1 MSNETNISSG
11 GNLAQHLFYEGKNVR
26 AYEYLGAHRQ
36 SDGSVV
42 FRTWAPNAK
51 SISVVGDFNDW
62 NPQENYMYKCN
73 SGGVWECEIQGVGD
87 FCVYK
92 YCVESNWNTMTQKS
106 DPYGYHFETRPSN
119 ATRFY
124 DIEGYEWHDQDW
136 QAAQSPEKLDTPM
149 NIYEMHAG
157 SWRTYPDGNPF
168 GYVKLAEELVPYIKE
183 MNYTHVELM
192 PMTEYPYDGSRGYQ
206 VCGYYA
212 PTSRY
217 GEPKDFM
224 KFVDIMHQNG
234 IGVIMDWVPAHFPK
248 DAHGLYRFDGTPT
261 YEYSDWRKGEHK
273 EWGTCVFD
281 FGRNEVRSFLI
292 SNALFWLD
300 KYHID
305 GLRVDAVASMLY
317 LDYNRNNGEWMP
329 NIYGGH
335 ENLEAVEFL
344 KMLNT
349 AVNEFYP
356 NAMMI
361 AEESTAWPQ
370 VTGKPE
376 DGGLGFTFKWNMGW
390 MNDSIRYFS
399 MDPIYRSYDH
409 NLLTFSLMY
418 AFSEHFVL
426 ALSHDEVVYGKASM
440 LQKMPGDYW
449 QKFAGLR
456 AFMTYV
462 MAHPGKK
469 LSFMGAEIGQF
480 DEWNYQKQLDWN
492 LLEYPMHAKLKEF
505 NKQLN
510 KFYLDHPELW
520 EIDDSWHGFQWIA
533 LDDYQQSV
541 ISFRRIDKLGNEL
554 IAICNFC
561 PMRREGY
568 RIGVPVHGRY
578 TQIFSSDAAE
588 FGGTGENNGTVASTE
603 DIPMHDQEQSIAV
616 NLPSLSVQFY
626 QLSARLPKR
635 PKPEPEVEEEATEE
649 AAETTE
655 ATVEAAEPAA
665 EAPAEKPAPKKRAT
679 KAKKAEAE
687 PAAEETAEKP
697 APKKRATKAK
707 KADGEAEAAEK
718 PAPKKRATKAKK
730 AEGEAEAA
738 EKPAPKK
745 RATKAKKA
753 EPAPEAPAEAPAET
767 PAEPAPEAPA
777 AE

>member
-62 NPQENYMYKCN
+62 NPQANYMYKCN
-73 SGGVWECEIQGVGD
+73 SGGVWECEIQGVAD

-124 DIEGYEWHDQDW
+124 DIEGYEWNDQEWREKQVPD
-136 QAAQSPEKLDTPM
+136 KLDKPM

-168 GYVKLAEELVPYIKE
+168 GYVKLAEELVPYLKE

-192 PMTEYPYDGSRGYQ
+192 PMTEYPYDGSWGYQ

-224 KFVDIMHQNG
+224 KFIDILHQNG

-349 AVNEFYP
+349 AVNKYYP

-399 MDPIYRSYDH
+399 MDPVYRSYDH

-469 LSFMGAEIGQF
+469 LSFMGAEFGQF

-520 EIDDSWHGFQWIA
+520 EVDGSWHGFQWIA

-561 PMRREGY
+561 PVRREGY

-635 PKPEPEVEEEATEE
+635 PKPVVEEEEEE
-649 AAETTE
+649 AAETVETSE
-655 ATVEAAEPAA
+655 PAEKTAEAAEPAA
-665 EAPAEKPAPKKRAT
+665 EPAEEKPAPKKRAS
-679 KAKKAEAE
+679 KAKKEEPAEAGE
-687 PAAEETAEKP
+687 P
-697 APKKRATKAK
+697 
-707 KADGEAEAAEK
+707 AAEK
-718 PAPKKRATKAKK
+718 PAPKKNSRAKKADAPAETASKKRTTKAKK
-730 AEGEAEAA
+730 ADSEEPAD
-738 EKPAPKK
+738 KPAAKK
-745 RATKAKKA
+745 RSTKAKNS
-753 EPAPEAPAEAPAET
+753 EPAPEAKPEAETAAEAPAES
-767 PAEPAPEAPA
+767 APEAPA

>member
-11 GNLAQHLFYEGKNVR
+11 RNLAQHLFYEGKNVR

-62 NPQENYMYKCN
+62 NPQANYMYKCN

-124 DIEGYEWHDQDW
+124 DIEGYEWNDQEW
-136 QAAQSPEKLDTPM
+136 QAKQVPEKLDKPM

-192 PMTEYPYDGSRGYQ
+192 PMTEYPYDGSWGYQ

-317 LDYNRNNGEWMP
+317 LDYNRSNGEWMP

-349 AVNEFYP
+349 AVKEYYP

-480 DEWNYQKQLDWN
+480 DEWNFQKQLDWN

-520 EIDDSWHGFQWIA
+520 EVDDSWHGFQWIA

-635 PKPEPEVEEEATEE
+635 PKPEPEVEEE
-649 AAETTE
+649 ET
-655 ATVEAAEPAA
+655 
-665 EAPAEKPAPKKRAT
+665 
-679 KAKKAEAE
+679 AE
-687 PAAEETAEKP
+687 PAAEEAAAEEKP

-707 KADGEAEAAEK
+707 KADDAAEAAPEAAEAAPAEEKPAPRKRAAKAKKADDTAEAAAEK
-718 PAPKKRATKAKK
+718 PAPKKRA
-730 AEGEAEAA
+730 
-738 EKPAPKK
+738 P
-745 RATKAKKA
+745 RAKKA
-753 EPAPEAPAEAPAET
+753 EPAPEAAPETPAEAPAE
-767 PAEPAPEAPA
+767 PA
-777 AE
+777 AETPAAE

>member
-62 NPQENYMYKCN
+62 NPQANYMYKCN
-73 SGGVWECEIQGVGD
+73 SGGVWECEIQGVAD

-124 DIEGYEWHDQDW
+124 DIEGYEWNDQEWREKQVPD
-136 QAAQSPEKLDTPM
+136 KLDKPM

-168 GYVKLAEELVPYIKE
+168 GYVKLAEELVPYLKE

-192 PMTEYPYDGSRGYQ
+192 PMTEYPYDGSWGYQ

-224 KFVDIMHQNG
+224 KFIDILHQNG

-349 AVNEFYP
+349 AVNKYYP

-399 MDPIYRSYDH
+399 MDPVYRSYDH

-469 LSFMGAEIGQF
+469 LSFMGAEFGQF

-520 EIDDSWHGFQWIA
+520 EVDGSWHGFQWIA

-561 PMRREGY
+561 PVRREGY

-635 PKPEPEVEEEATEE
+635 PKPVVEEEEEE
-649 AAETTE
+649 AAETAETSE
-655 ATVEAAEPAA
+655 PAEKTAEAAEPAA
-665 EAPAEKPAPKKRAT
+665 EPAEEKPAPKKRAS
-679 KAKKAEAE
+679 KAKKEEPAEAG
-687 PAAEETAEKP
+687 KP
-697 APKKRATKAK
+697 
-707 KADGEAEAAEK
+707 AAEK
-718 PAPKKRATKAKK
+718 PAPKKNSRAKKADAPAETASKKRTTKAKK
-730 AEGEAEAA
+730 ADSEEPAD
-738 EKPAPKK
+738 KPAAKK
-745 RATKAKKA
+745 RSTKAKNS
-753 EPAPEAPAEAPAET
+753 EPAPEAKPEAETAAEAPAES
-767 PAEPAPEAPA
+767 APEAPA

>member
-136 QAAQSPEKLDTPM
+136 QAAQSPEKLDKPM

-192 PMTEYPYDGSRGYQ
+192 PMTEYPYDGSWGYQ

-349 AVNEFYP
+349 VVNEYYP

-480 DEWNYQKQLDWN
+480 DEWNFRKQLDWN

-520 EIDDSWHGFQWIA
+520 EVDDSWHGFQWIV

-561 PMRREGY
+561 PVRREGY

-730 AEGEAEAA
+730 AE
-738 EKPAPKK
+738 
-745 RATKAKKA
+745 
-753 EPAPEAPAEAPAET
+753 PAPEAPAEAPAET

>member
-62 NPQENYMYKCN
+62 NPQANYMYKCN
-73 SGGVWECEIQGVGD
+73 SGGVWECEIQGVAD

-124 DIEGYEWHDQDW
+124 DIEGYEWNDQEWREKQVPD
-136 QAAQSPEKLDTPM
+136 KLDKPM

-168 GYVKLAEELVPYIKE
+168 GYVKLAEELVPYLKE

-192 PMTEYPYDGSRGYQ
+192 PMTEYPYDGSWGYQ

-224 KFVDIMHQNG
+224 KFIDILHQNG

-349 AVNEFYP
+349 AVNKYYP

-399 MDPIYRSYDH
+399 MDPVYRSYDH

-469 LSFMGAEIGQF
+469 LSFMGAEFGQF

-520 EIDDSWHGFQWIA
+520 EVDGSWHGFQWIA

-561 PMRREGY
+561 PVRREGY

-635 PKPEPEVEEEATEE
+635 PKPVVEEEEEE
-649 AAETTE
+649 AAETAETSE
-655 ATVEAAEPAA
+655 PAEKIAEAAEPAA
-665 EAPAEKPAPKKRAT
+665 EPAEEKPAPKKRAS
-679 KAKKAEAE
+679 KAKKEEPAEAG
-687 PAAEETAEKP
+687 KP
-697 APKKRATKAK
+697 
-707 KADGEAEAAEK
+707 AAEK
-718 PAPKKRATKAKK
+718 PAPKKNSRAKKADAPAETASKKRTTKAKK
-730 AEGEAEAA
+730 ADSEEPAD
-738 EKPAPKK
+738 KPAAKK
-745 RATKAKKA
+745 RSTKAKNS
-753 EPAPEAPAEAPAET
+753 EPAPEAKPEAETAAEAPAES
-767 PAEPAPEAPA
+767 APEAPA